1 MNKCPGNNY
10 VSSTVV
16 RHGRLVLLWSIPSM
30 MMVIHFSGLD
40 LASSK
45 GVWST
50 VPLLPTPFQ
59 TAAAPHPCQHQDAS
73 FRPQGAWQSSPQ
85 RFTISS
91 SWKMGADLLLDP
103 VLATCPPV
111 FLSLHAGK
119 LTLKEKKKICM
130 HVYRTYILLLCSIR
144 AWHACR
150 TRMYDMCDAF
160 VSHLCFQIHAFR
172 FNTRAARVLLVLC
185 TLYTD
190 VIVNRYH
197 GDPQYHFIYTYIICT
212 TTLVRLL
219 APEQALL
226 TTACHNSA
234 GVDRLKIPCMKKIM

>member
-1 MNKCPGNNY
+1 MRPFGHRGHGKAVHNVLQSRLAEKWEQTYC
-10 VSSTVV
+10 STLYWLRV
-16 RHGRLVLLWSIPSM
+16 RL
-30 MMVIHFSGLD
+30 
-40 LASSK
+40 
-45 GVWST
+45 
-50 VPLLPTPFQ
+50 
-59 TAAAPHPCQHQDAS
+59 S
-73 FRPQGAWQSSPQ
+73 F
-85 RFTISS
+85 
-91 SWKMGADLLLDP
+91 
-103 VLATCPPV
+103 
-111 FLSLHAGK
+111 SLHAGK

-234 GVDRLKIPCMKKIM
+234 GVDRLIIPCMKKIM